1 MRTRSLVVGLV
12 SAALLAG
19 LAAPATAQC
28 RKQSTRCREAGLTL
42 PTAPPLVTKTYP
54 IADLVVPINM
64 DPASGEPFNEMQTLE
79 GDLMRL
85 ITHTV
90 APKSWASVGGRG
102 ALQYYPLGLALVVT
116 QTEENH
122 ADIRDLLTALRR
134 LQDVEVAVQLRVVS
148 TSGCVLDRSGM
159 TPCSTGKPVLLDD
172 DQFKEFIGLAMSK
185 MEGTVMQAP
194 KITAF
199 SGQRVRI
206 RVEDEERFLD
216 GMDVV
221 QQDGRAVLLPRY
233 KTVCNGF
240 DFKVRPTVAADR
252 GSVPP
257 GNGPRHD
264 RPAERGKAPVRRPLR
279 AGRGRRPRP
288 GSAQHLRP
296 GWQNGGPVRAP
307 GRRHPGRRG
316 RVPAPAGD
324 AARRHQRVGGA
335 GGHPQRHAAADPA
348 AMT

>member
-1 MRTRSLVVGLV
+1 M
-12 SAALLAG
+12 
-19 LAAPATAQC
+19 
-28 RKQSTRCREAGLTL
+28 
-42 PTAPPLVTKTYP
+42 
-54 IADLVVPINM
+54 
-64 DPASGEPFNEMQTLE
+64 
-79 GDLMRL
+79 
-85 ITHTV
+85 
-90 APKSWASVGGRG
+90 
-102 ALQYYPLGLALVVT
+102 QYYPLGLALVVT

-252 GSVPP
+252 GSVRLEMDL
-257 GNGPRHD
+257 GMTDPRNEERHPFGALCVLD
-264 RPAERGKAPVRRPLR
+264 ADGVRVQVRRNISVPDGKTAVLFVRPADGTPAAEDECLLLLVTPRVVINESEEQEVIPNGTLPPI
-279 AGRGRRPRP
+279 PRP
-288 GSAQHLRP
+288 
-296 GWQNGGPVRAP
+296 
-307 GRRHPGRRG
+307 
-316 RVPAPAGD
+316 
-324 AARRHQRVGGA
+324 
-335 GGHPQRHAAADPA
+335 
-348 AMT
+348 